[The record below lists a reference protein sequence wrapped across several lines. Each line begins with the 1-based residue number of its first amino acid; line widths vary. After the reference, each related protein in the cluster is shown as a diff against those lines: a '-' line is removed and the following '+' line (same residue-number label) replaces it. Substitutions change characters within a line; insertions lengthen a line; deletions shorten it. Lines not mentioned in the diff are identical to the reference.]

1 MIVLLFTDLE
11 TFILPDEFTLGGA
24 AVGWAVATLW
34 PPPPGLLTLFLPV
47 DRLPAGEGLLS
58 SVLGGVI
65 PAVMLWSIG
74 AAYERLRGR
83 EGLGFGDVKMM
94 LTLGAFVGLE
104 GTLLTVAVAGVL
116 GSLAALPRLLLRGR
130 SAMVD
135 EMPLGSFLAF
145 AGLLLAHL
153 GRSGRLY

>member
-1 MIVLLFTDLE
+1 
-11 TFILPDEFTLGGA
+11 
-24 AVGWAVATLW
+24 
-34 PPPPGLLTLFLPV
+34 
-47 DRLPAGEGLLS
+47 
-58 SVLGGVI
+58 
-65 PAVMLWSIG
+65 
-74 AAYERLRGR
+74 
-83 EGLGFGDVKMM
+83 MM

-104 GTLLTVAVAGVL
+104 GALLTVAVAGVL